1 MGTHPNGPATIVHEK
16 QLLSEYISA
25 NPDSLGD
32 KIREKFGDQLPFL
45 FKAKKIPYNS
55 INPIISSI
63 NHKWMIPSHFVYV
76 FIC

>member
-16 QLLSEYISA
+16 QLLSEYIAA

-45 FKAKKIPYNS
+45 FKAKNS
-55 INPIISSI
+55 IE
-63 NHKWMIPSHFVYV
+63 FY
-76 FIC
+76 

>member
-45 FKAKKIPYNS
+45 FKAGISLEMRYFFDLIYHS
-55 INPIISSI
+55 ILTPDFNPT
-63 NHKWMIPSHFVYV
+63 V
-76 FIC
+76 